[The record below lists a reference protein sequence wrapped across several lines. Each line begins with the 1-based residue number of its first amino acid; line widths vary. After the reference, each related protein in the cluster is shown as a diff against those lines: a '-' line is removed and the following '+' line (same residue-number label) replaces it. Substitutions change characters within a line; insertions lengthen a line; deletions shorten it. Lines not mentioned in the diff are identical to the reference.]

1 LPYPEY
7 AYPIPLSSIST
18 SEESEEESSIS
29 DFTESP
35 APFLLVPA
43 TWNPEE
49 IRRSREKST
58 PKMPEGTAPVSKMPS
73 RSHHSAPKFDSKP
86 ASLSPFLDEV
96 EQLAA
101 SCALSPK
108 QTIEWAVRYA
118 PNDERE
124 LWQMQEAV
132 GTEDWEQ
139 FKKEIF
145 ELYPGSTGER
155 KYSIANLQ
163 TLIEKQALEN
173 IEDSDDFGTYRR
185 TFLTV
190 ATYLKKKSRLTD
202 REISI
207 YFLQGLA
214 PSFREKVQA
223 QLKAENPTH
232 HSDDPYTLSEIST
245 AALFVLSC
253 DHDGY
258 TRREVSPTPIKRETF
273 DMSKGYDKLNINAI
287 AEEVAKRISTLAA
300 QQNTSGPGV
309 QRPRNNYCIFCSDPE
324 HYLPNCQTAAEYI
337 QKGLC
342 QKNPDGHVVLPNG
355 SRIGRDI
362 PGRNLKDRI
371 DHWNKNKPTTQ
382 VSANF
387 VGAAEVQ
394 RSFSWVEEVPND
406 SDKKEGAEKQQE
418 ELQALENLVSSSQK
432 KLDNARKKFGANKQD
447 KEGLNTRSKAQAA
460 ATEKIKVPAIP
471 EERSS
476 RPDPQYRY
484 VTPIEDPALVKKLV
498 QQTLDTSITI
508 STRELLSVA
517 PEVRRQI
524 KDQLVTKR
532 VATTAF
538 IENAQDDEESQ
549 VLVANISAD
558 RLVVAKHT
566 EELRVIDIVIQGVEI
581 IATVDDGS
589 QIISIRQDKWEKIGL
604 PIRSDR
610 IMIMES
616 ANKSK
621 DETMGLLQDLKVNIG
636 GYDFYL
642 QVQVVK
648 DAPYEMLLGMPFFT
662 LTQASHKHFDNGD
675 SRLTLF
681 DPNTGD
687 KITIPTR
694 PRSRDIKR
702 DFH

>member
-1 LPYPEY
+1 MPYPEY

-258 TRREVSPTPIKRETF
+258 THREVSPTPIKRETF